1 MEGEEENQENNE
13 QDYEILNEDYPS
25 CDLNYKIIIIGNSN
39 VGKSCLSTRAT
50 KNIFLKENQLTIG
63 LENFSFIMRLRDKCI
78 RLEIWDTCGQEA
90 YRALIRNY
98 YKNSVLAIIVYAIDE

>member
-13 QDYEILNEDYPS
+13 KDYEILNEDYPS

-50 KNIFLKENQLTIG
+50 KNF
-63 LENFSFIMRLRDKCI
+63 F
-78 RLEIWDTCGQEA
+78 
-90 YRALIRNY
+90 
-98 YKNSVLAIIVYAIDE
+98 